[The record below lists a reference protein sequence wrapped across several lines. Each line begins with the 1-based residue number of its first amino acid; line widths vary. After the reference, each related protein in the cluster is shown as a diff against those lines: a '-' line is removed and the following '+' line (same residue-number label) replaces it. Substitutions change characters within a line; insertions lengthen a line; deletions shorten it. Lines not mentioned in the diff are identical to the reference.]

1 MSENQNENTKPRDA
15 KGVESSDLLAVLIRR
30 LVEETVMGDPTI
42 CEEEWTEISDILNDA
57 VMPLI
62 LENKRLKTDLEF
74 WRKMSSQEMRLRCGE
89 MSAQEIRT
97 VRAVLDTILSAN
109 AHADSSAVDSNRQ
122 GAESVVGPSARLG
135 PSRTVMGPRGFQIQ
149 GKSTGRQ
156 FHLNNDHE

>member
-1 MSENQNENTKPRDA
+1 MNRENHFPDATKKVA
-15 KGVESSDLLAVLIRR
+15 NGVESSDLLAVLIRR

-62 LENKRLKTDLEF
+62 LENNKLKTDLEF

-97 VRAVLDTILSAN
+97 VRAVLGIILSAN
-109 AHADSSAVDSNRQ
+109 
-122 GAESVVGPSARLG
+122 G
-135 PSRTVMGPRGFQIQ
+135 
-149 GKSTGRQ
+149 
-156 FHLNNDHE
+156 